1 MALLISVA
9 PAGDGWAV
17 QSDAVDEAQFFPSG
31 GRAEAAARALAQQ
44 TADDGRTA
52 ELRITLRDGALAGA
66 FLYPSRSVPS
76 AMAC

>member
-9 PAGDGWAV
+9 PAGEGWAV
-17 QSDAVDEAQFFPSG
+17 ESDVLDESLFFPSG

-44 TADDGRTA
+44 TAAEGRTA
-52 ELRITLRDGALAGA
+52 ELRITLRDGALGGA
-66 FLYPSRSVPS
+66 FLYPSQSTPS